1 VIIAVADNV
10 LFLWYAQIFLDLK
23 PFCFLTG
30 AERATNGVLPETISA
45 RRDGAIPNNT
55 GAVLSLKAASH
66 ICILETSATP
76 LP

>member
-1 VIIAVADNV
+1 MYCFSGTPKFFSISSV
-10 LFLWYAQIFLDLK
+10 
-23 PFCFLTG
+23 PFCFLSG

-45 RRDGAIPNNT
+45 RSDGANDT

-66 ICILETSATP
+66 ICILETSATL